1 MENATKETKRV
12 FEYVGATY
20 EQHIEINQLRDE
32 IIKVKDV
39 YAQNIAQF
47 KYMIELLDVQKFFLD
62 NSAKRLKSGS
72 KKYNDFRTSQL
83 KSTESEFAKYTG
95 LLKAE
100 EQFQKLAEN
109 LLNLY
114 DKKVGVESKGLNENG
129 DEVIVLTYDSQFYEI
144 LVLFAK
150 TFGILK

>member
-1 MENATKETKRV
+1 MEELRKQQRV

-32 IIKVKDV
+32 IIKVEDV
-39 YAQNIAQF
+39 YKQNIAQ
-47 KYMIELLDVQKFFLD
+47 YEYLIDSLDVQKFFLD
-62 NSAKRLKSGS
+62 NSAKRLKIGA
-72 KKYNDFRTSQL
+72 KKYNDFRNAQL
-83 KSTESEFAKYTG
+83 TATQNELRKYQG
-95 LLKAE
+95 LLQVE
-100 EQFQKLAEN
+100 REYLALTEN

-114 DKKVGVESKGLNENG
+114 DEKVDVESKGLNDEG
-129 DEVIVLTYDSQFYEI
+129 DEVIVLTYDKNFYSI